1 MPPDIVI
8 ITGLSGS
15 GMSSATNAFQDL
27 GYFCVDNLPI
37 TMLPTFGRLVT
48 DDEEKGIRRAALV
61 IDIREGGFLAD
72 FEKQLAAL
80 RASGLQVTVLFF
92 EASDDVLQYRFS
104 ETRRPHPAEK
114 GQGLLAAIRDERE
127 AMSRIRAHA
136 DQIIDTS
143 DHTVHTLRKFLL
155 ERFSL
160 DREGAPMRV
169 QVMSFGH
176 KYGNPGDLELLFDV
190 RHLPNPHFVPELKRL
205 SGHDPRVVKFLRSD
219 DEVKETLKRFTDLL
233 SYLLPLYKREGKS
246 YVTVGIGCTGGRHRS
261 VMIAN
266 ELARALR
273 GARFDAPASP
283 SDRRK
288 GRAARAGGCGG
299 GADLFV
305 GPISHMAAVS
315 IGWHDD
321 VDAARDE
328 VQRAIT
334 RVTQQN
340 GVLLLTDMFGGTP
353 TNIASM
359 FLEEGTIEVV
369 TGVNLPMVIKLATAT
384 AEDSLSDIARNTDN
398 CHNNATC

>member
-27 GYFCVDNLPI
+27 GYFCVDNLPV

-72 FEKQLAAL
+72 FEKQLDAL
-80 RASGLQVTVLFF
+80 RASGLKVIVLFF

-114 GQGLLAAIRDERE
+114 GQGLLAAIRDERQ

-160 DREGAPMRV
+160 DRQGSPMRV

-219 DEVKETLKRFTDLL
+219 GEVKETLQRFTDLL

-266 ELARALR
+266 ALARSLR
-273 GARFDAPASP
+273 RAGFDAHASHR
-283 SDRRK
+283 DVRK
-288 GRAARAGGCGG
+288 
-299 GADLFV
+299 
-305 GPISHMAAVS
+305 
-315 IGWHDD
+315 
-321 VDAARDE
+321 
-328 VQRAIT
+328 
-334 RVTQQN
+334 
-340 GVLLLTDMFGGTP
+340 
-353 TNIASM
+353 
-359 FLEEGTIEVV
+359 
-369 TGVNLPMVIKLATAT
+369 VNRSK
-384 AEDSLSDIARNTDN
+384 
-398 CHNNATC
+398 H